1 MSTPSKSPL
10 TPIASV
16 IMIDSAGEKVIDPSK
31 INVKD
36 IGEKAYGLAC
46 LPKRWTPEW
55 FIVSSECFRE
65 YSSSTSRELKE
76 KTLEKWSE
84 RCIRKIESSNLAIS
98 QKLIVRSSGTNETL
112 KDRGKF
118 YSKTGDQADFKET
131 LRSCL
136 EENLCDPDSQDQDIN
151 FVIQA
156 YIQPKEKGHLSNERR
171 CSKEQR
177 DWLGEIE
184 RQPHSEPF
192 KVNYRRWRT
201 DIEVDNACKKPIPC
215 NLSINLQKSLMTV
228 AAWAQSINSR
238 LHFEWVWNGNN
249 IFLVQL
255 EKEITTGTF
264 VPTNALYPAISKE
277 ITELKIFREISKSD
291 AKRYRKIK
299 NVFVYLDLELPI
311 VPIYILDDMDEL
323 KKLSQ
328 GRASNLLKKDI
339 ESLTKTSLIIRTDIE
354 SEDQTLLQMLPR
366 SEELRSARSALN
378 WLKKNAKAL
387 LEDPKLSN
395 EKITF
400 ICHNFIPSEA
410 AAFSFSSPGERKVQV
425 ESLWGIP
432 EGLYY
437 NSHDKFVIDTLN
449 KNPDK
454 LSPFNWKYKITR
466 KVQFKNYCVAPD
478 SQGNWKMQE
487 LKPPFD
493 WRPSIRKEEWLSYIA
508 FYSRQ
513 IAEYEKKPT
522 SIMWFVGLSSLNNE
536 PELIP
541 WFHEECHAVN
551 PYKSEGFHKKTPQD
565 KIFDI
570 KYEKDINELVD
581 KLRSESS
588 TITHIRVKPVEEHL
602 LREKAT
608 LQRIGNIA
616 KKANKVVLLE
626 GATLSHAYYQLIQAG
641 ALVQAEA
648 WFEEDNEIKE
658 FNKLVRD
665 YIPSRI
671 SDGGEKVE
679 ISTLTGDTL
688 IKALKEKLV
697 EEALEVFDSKNH
709 DSLLEEIAD
718 VQEVIRAIASKVGSK
733 LSEIDRIRKE
743 KHERLGGF
751 EQGIVLY
758 GTSNPSVQNS
768 SGHNFSLDLDLSP
781 AGDPGI
787 RVINQGS
794 ERYSSWKDKRQSGNS
809 EELLLNFVTPLLADS
824 WSVDSQEI
832 YDPKGQRGVSK
843 ARLKGKRIG
852 GDLKIELSLY
862 SSGPQLDLFQDDAS
876 HN

>member
-1 MSTPSKSPL
+1 MKTSTKSPL

-16 IMIDSAGEKVIDPSK
+16 IIIDSSGEKVIDPSK
-31 INVKD
+31 IDVKD
-36 IGEKAYGLAC
+36 VGEKAYGLAC
-46 LPKRWTPEW
+46 LPKVWTPEW
-55 FIVSSECFRE
+55 FLVSADCFRE
-65 YSSSTSRELKE
+65 YSGSTLPELKE
-76 KTLEKWSE
+76 MALEKWSKL
-84 RCIRKIESSNLAIS
+84 CIQKIKTSNLANS
-98 QKLIVRSSGTNETL
+98 QKIIIRSSGTNETL
-112 KDRGKF
+112 KDRGKY
-118 YSKTGDQADFKET
+118 YSRTGDQAEFKET
-131 LRSCL
+131 LRNCL
-136 EENLCDPDSQDQDIN
+136 EENLNDPDSKDQDIN
-151 FVIQA
+151 FVVQA
-156 YIQPKEKGHLSNERR
+156 YVQPKEKGHLSNERR

-201 DIEVDNACKKPIPC
+201 DIEVDSACKKPIPC
-215 NLSINLQKSLMTV
+215 NLSITLQKSLMIV
-228 AAWAQSINSR
+228 AAWAQSISSR
-238 LHFEWVWNGNN
+238 LHFEWVWNGNH

-255 EKEITTGTF
+255 EKEVTTGTF
-264 VPTNALYPAISKE
+264 VPTNTQNSTIDKE
-277 ITELKIFREISKSD
+277 TPELKIFRKINKTD
-291 AKRYRKIK
+291 AKRYRKIR

-311 VPIYILDDMDEL
+311 VPIYILDDMNEL

-328 GRASNLLKKDI
+328 GTVSHRLRKDI
-339 ESLTKTSLIIRTDIE
+339 DSLTKTSLIIRTDI
-354 SEDQTLLQMLPR
+354 SSDNQTLLQMLPR
-366 SEELRSARSALN
+366 SEELRSSKSALN
-378 WLKKNAKAL
+378 WLKKNAKSL
-387 LEDPKLSN
+387 LGDSQLSK

-449 KNPDK
+449 RNPDK
-454 LSPFNWKYKITR
+454 LPLSKYKIT
-466 KVQFKNYCVAPD
+466 KKIQFKNYCVAPD
-478 SQGNWKMQE
+478 SHGNWKMQE
-487 LKPPFD
+487 IKPPFD

-513 IAEYEKKPT
+513 IAEHEGKPT
-522 SIMWFVGLSSLNNE
+522 SIMWFVGLSAINAE

-541 WFHEECHAVN
+541 WFHEECHSIN
-551 PYKSEGFHKKTPQD
+551 PYNSKDFHKKTPQD

-570 KYEKDINELVD
+570 KYEKDINELVENL
-581 KLRSESS
+581 KSESS

-608 LQRIGNIA
+608 LQRIGDIA
-616 KKANKVVLLE
+616 KKSNKVVLLE

-679 ISTLTGDTL
+679 ISTLSGDAL

-697 EEALEVFDSKNH
+697 EESLEVLDTKNH

-718 VQEVIRAIASKVGSK
+718 VQEVIRAIASKVGSE

-751 EQGIVLY
+751 EQGIILY
-758 GTSNPSVQNS
+758 GTSNPSVQSS
-768 SGHNFSLDLDLSP
+768 SGHNLSLDLDLSP

-787 RVINQGS
+787 RIINQGN
-794 ERYSSWKDKRQSGNS
+794 ERSSSWKDKRQSGNS

-832 YDPKGQRGVSK
+832 YDPKGRRGVSK

-862 SSGPQLDLFQDDAS
+862 SSGPQLDLFRDDTS